1 MYRVKIKKVG
11 EGASGGFPLQAS
23 YKVTNM
29 GGPGEFWPANRSA
42 QHLATQTQSLRLS
55 AAYFHLCVCGWWVV
69 GGGSFYKLLS
79 TAIVLDRTL
88 LHRCCSAV

>member
-69 GGGSFYKLLS
+69 GAFINCSPPQSSS
-79 TAIVLDRTL
+79 TALYCTGAALRFD
-88 LHRCCSAV
+88 C